1 ALPAR
6 VREVR
11 RAGLMIGI
19 ELKEKATPCLKVL
32 AEQEHIL
39 ALPAGSTVIRL
50 LPPLLI
56 SEEQLDHL
64 VAALQRVLAT

>member
-1 ALPAR
+1 
-6 VREVR
+6 
-11 RAGLMIGI
+11 
-19 ELKEKATPCLKVL
+19 VL

-56 SEEQLDHL
+56 SKEQLDHL